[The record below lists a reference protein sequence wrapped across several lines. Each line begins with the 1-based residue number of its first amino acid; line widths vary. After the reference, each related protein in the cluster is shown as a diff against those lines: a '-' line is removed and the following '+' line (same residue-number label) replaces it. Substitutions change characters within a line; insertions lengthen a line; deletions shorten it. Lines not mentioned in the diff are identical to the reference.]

1 MDVLWVEMSVVSMVR
16 AMVVGWGELK
26 VDKMVEQTVVEGQV
40 VLMGIIAA
48 GQTVDTRA
56 KEMAD
61 YRAFQMVAS
70 KAGMMAVWKD
80 W

>member
-1 MDVLWVEMSVVSMVR
+1 
-16 AMVVGWGELK
+16 
-26 VDKMVEQTVVEGQV
+26 MVEQTVVEGLV